1 MLISLLI
8 AQQIISGTGQLS
20 HSPHDEGAAEII
32 RQRQASP
39 PASHIGKVLMQNV
52 VTKQVIQAVCNGI
65 SPNLEAGYVTIQK
78 TVLGTLLW
86 PLLRDV
92 SICRSKIETAIAQVT
107 FTPTQHGALK
117 VALQEAMLTFNRL
130 HHWPQNVPTQ
140 LRYKIAQSGEDGQ
153 LDFSTRNPSERTF
166 VFLRIQHG
174 TLWMLYWLSCIHIT
188 QAMKNGYNVINRYL
202 PTNNESKH
210 LMDIFYERLVESTA
224 NIISCAPF
232 LMGDID
238 EQGNL
243 KIGET
248 GKTLGAFF
256 LLRGLVTAISVAE
269 ISPSQ
274 KQTILAYLERIGSA
288 FGIKKALVARNRH
301 YLASGAMTTL
311 QNVQ

>member
-1 MLISLLI
+1 
-8 AQQIISGTGQLS
+8 
-20 HSPHDEGAAEII
+20 
-32 RQRQASP
+32 
-39 PASHIGKVLMQNV
+39 MQNV